1 MITLDELTSVQ
12 EMDTKKFN
20 EFTTTKGKGLD
31 EGKKSDKK
39 SSKKKDDDD
48 GEDSS

>member
-1 MITLDELTSVQ
+1 
-12 EMDTKKFN
+12 MDAKKFHD
-20 EFTTTKGKGLD
+20 FTTIKGKSIE

-48 GEDSS
+48 GDDSN